1 MRKLKLSDA
10 FIMRWGGKA
19 ALVVILVMVA
29 FILSVLFSGC
39 KKDPCYTCS
48 TSDDATGYIWDVEY
62 LCGIEDKENYI
73 ITFTDA
79 DNTAECILNE

>member
-1 MRKLKLSDA
+1 MKK
-10 FIMRWGGKA
+10 I
-19 ALVVILVMVA
+19 I
-29 FILSVLFSGC
+29 IVLMFAISFLPGC

-48 TSDDATGYIWDVEY
+48 TSEDVTGYLWDVEY
-62 LCGIEDKENYI
+62 LCGEAEATDYI